1 MGGLLQIHHMKR
13 LLPVLVLIFSL
24 SAAGVYVWKSSQKK
38 QEIPAV
44 HDTVDDKTKGDF
56 VDPKIVVTDEEV
68 RATRELMLSSSKSG
82 LIMSEEDIRKMLEE
96 KKKAEKEGP
105 PSPPAPDAHNLAP
118 SSKNPS
124 RVIPPGELKQFMES
138 RQQQAEPK

>member
-1 MGGLLQIHHMKR
+1 MHYMKR
-13 LLPVLVLIFSL
+13 LLPGIVLLFSL
-24 SAAGVYVWKSSQKK
+24 SVAAVYVWKSSQKDK
-38 QEIPAV
+38 VIPAV
-44 HDTVDDKTKGDF
+44 QENVDDKSKGDF
-56 VDPKIVVTDEEV
+56 VEPKIVVTDEEV

-82 LIMSEEDIRKMLEE
+82 LIMSEEDVRKMLEE

-105 PSPPAPDAHNLAP
+105 PVPPAPDADDLAP

-124 RVIPPGELKQFMES
+124 RVIPSGELKQFMES